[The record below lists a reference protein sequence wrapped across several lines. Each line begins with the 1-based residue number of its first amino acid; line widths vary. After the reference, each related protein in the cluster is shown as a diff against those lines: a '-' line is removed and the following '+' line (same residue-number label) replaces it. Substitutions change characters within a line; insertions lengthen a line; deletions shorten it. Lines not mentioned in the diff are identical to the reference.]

1 MAKDEFIEESSEG
14 TATDMLGTG
23 LVLVTTL
30 VLIVA
35 FILIEMGLGD
45 LYGAGLFG
53 K

>member
-1 MAKDEFIEESSEG
+1 MAKDEFIEESEG
-14 TATDMLGTG
+14 AGTDMLGTG

-35 FILIEMGLGD
+35 FILIEMALGD
-45 LYGAGLFG
+45 LYGAGML